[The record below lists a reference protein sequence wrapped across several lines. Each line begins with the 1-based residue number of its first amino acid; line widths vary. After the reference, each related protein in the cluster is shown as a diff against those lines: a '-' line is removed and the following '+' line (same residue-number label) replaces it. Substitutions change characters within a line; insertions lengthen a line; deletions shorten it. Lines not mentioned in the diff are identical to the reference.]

1 VVTTVSAGRRGRV
14 IGALT
19 ASAALALSIGA
30 GLTLAPT
37 AEATP
42 PSSKDVTAT
51 LFEWKFDSVAKACT
65 DTLGPKGYGFVEVS
79 PPQEHIQGAQWW
91 TSYQPVS
98 YKIAGRLGDRT
109 SFQNMVSTCHAA
121 GVKVIADSVINHM
134 TAGSGTGTGGTNYTK
149 YNYPGYYQDQD
160 FHSCRTAISN
170 YSDRTNVQTCELVN
184 LADLDTGSTYVQQTI
199 ANYLSDLQ
207 TLGVDGFRIDA
218 AKHIAATDLAGIK
231 AKMSNPSA
239 YWVQEVIYGA
249 GEAVQPSE
257 YTGNGDVDEFR
268 SGTWLK
274 SAFNGGKISDLST
287 WGSGLLA
294 SSQARTFVDNWDT
307 ERNGS
312 TLNYKYGS
320 SYTLANVFML
330 AFPYGS
336 PNVYSGYAF
345 SNNDD
350 GPPNGGTVNAC
361 YADGWNCTHA
371 WRQVANMVGFRNA
384 VSGTGMTNWWSNG
397 NNAIGFGRGD
407 KGYVAINHESGP
419 ITQTFQTSLPAGTYC
434 DVQHGDPST
443 GGGCSGTTY
452 TVGSNGTFTAT
463 IAAGDAVALYVGA
476 SGNATATATAT
487 STPTGTTGSATV
499 FYSTDKNW
507 SAYYLH
513 YAPTGGTW
521 TTAPGVVMDTACT
534 GWVKKTVDLGT
545 AAGLAATFN
554 NGSGTWDNNN
564 SANYALGT
572 GNVTVK
578 DGVIGSGDPCA
589 GATASASA
597 SPTATATSTS
607 TGASFAVNATTVT
620 GQNIYVVGNNATLG
634 NWDTSQALLLSSA
647 AYPVW
652 KLNVTLAAGTAFEY
666 KYIRKDASGAVT
678 WESGANRTATVPASG
693 LVTLSDTWRP

>member
-1 VVTTVSAGRRGRV
+1 M
-14 IGALT
+14 GALT
-19 ASAALALSIGA
+19 ASAALALSVGA
-30 GLTLAPT
+30 GLSLAPT

-42 PSSKDVTAT
+42 PGSKDVTAT

-79 PPQEHIQGAQWW
+79 PPQEHIQGSQWW

-109 SFQNMVSTCHAA
+109 SFQNMINTCHAA

-134 TAGSGTGTGGTNYTK
+134 AAGSGTGTGGTNYTK

-160 FHSCRTAISN
+160 FHSCRSAISN
-170 YSDRTNVQTCELVN
+170 YGDRANVQNCELVN
-184 LADLDTGSTYVQQTI
+184 LSDLNTGSSYVQQTI
-199 ANYLSDLQ
+199 ANYLSDMAN
-207 TLGVDGFRIDA
+207 LGVDGFRVDA
-218 AKHIAATDLAGIK
+218 AKHIAASELSAIK
-231 AKMSNPSA
+231 AKMTNPNA
-239 YWVQEVIYGA
+239 YWVQEVIYGS
-249 GEAVQPSE
+249 GEPIQPSE
-257 YTGNGDVDEFR
+257 YTGTGDVDEFR
-268 SGTWLK
+268 SATWLK
-274 SAFNGGKISDLST
+274 SAFNGGKISDLSS
-287 WGSGLLA
+287 WGSGLLG

-320 SYTLANVFML
+320 AYTLANVFLL
-330 AFPYGS
+330 ANPYGS

-345 SNNDD
+345 SGNDD

-361 YADGWNCTHA
+361 YSDGWNCTHA

-384 VSGTGMTNWWSNG
+384 VSGTAMTNWWSNG
-397 NNAIGFGRGD
+397 NNAIGFGRGS
-407 KGYVAINHESGP
+407 KGYVAINRESGS

-434 DVQHGDPST
+434 DVQHGDPTT
-443 GGGCSGTTY
+443 GGGCSGPAY
-452 TVGSNGTFTAT
+452 TVGSTGQFTAT
-463 IAAGDAVALYVGA
+463 VAAGEAVALYVGA
-476 SGNATATATAT
+476 GATASPTATPTATAT
-487 STPTGTTGSATV
+487 PTGTASATV
-499 FYSTDKNW
+499 FYSTNKNW

-521 TTAPGVVMDTACT
+521 TTAPGVAMTAACT
-534 GWVKKTVDLGT
+534 GWVKYTASLGT
-545 AAGLAATFN
+545 ASGLAATFN

-589 GATASASA
+589 TATATASAT
-597 SPTATATSTS
+597 PTATASPTSATG
-607 TGASFAVNATTVT
+607 GASFAVTATTTT
-620 GQNIYVVGNNATLG
+620 GQNIYVVGSNAALG
-634 NWDTSQALLLSSA
+634 TWNTSAALLLSSA
-647 AYPVW
+647 SYPVW
-652 KLNVTLAAGTAFEY
+652 KLDVTLAAGTAFEY
-666 KYIRKDASGAVT
+666 KYIRKDASGTVT

-693 LVTLSDTWRP
+693 AVTLSDTFRS